1 MEDMRE
7 PTAPRQHGRR
17 RLRLWGIVL
26 SLALIL
32 GVGAFLGSTLG
43 ASRAQAAPG
52 SSGAAAQLTPTETP
66 GTPGTTGT
74 PGPCGGEVTVS
85 HVNNRVITVTRS
97 DGTTANIYVSSHT
110 HYTENGHTVSVSAI
124 KAGSK
129 VYVVG
134 TCKNQG
140 RTINATSIEV
150 VRGQSSR

>member
-17 RLRLWGIVL
+17 RLKLWGIVL

-43 ASRAQAAPG
+43 ASRAQASPG
-52 SSGAAAQLTPTETP
+52 ASGVAAQLTPTETP
-66 GTPGTTGT
+66 GTPGATGT

-85 HVNNRVITVTRS
+85 HVTNRVITVTRS
-97 DGTTANIYVSSHT
+97 DGTTANIYVTSHT
-110 HYTENGHTVSVSAI
+110 RYTENGHTASVSAV

-129 VYVVG
+129 IYVVG
-134 TCKNQG
+134 TCNNQG
-140 RTINATSIEV
+140 RTINATSIEI

>member
-26 SLALIL
+26 SLTLIL
-32 GVGAFLGSTLG
+32 GAGAFLGSTLG
-43 ASRAQAAPG
+43 ASRAQASPG
-52 SSGAAAQLTPTETP
+52 SSGSAAQMTPTETP
-66 GTPGTTGT
+66 GVPTTTGT

-85 HVNNRVITVTRS
+85 HVTNRVITVTRS
-97 DGTTANIYVSSHT
+97 DGTTANIYVTSHT
-110 HYTENGHTVSVSAI
+110 RYTENGHTASVSAI

-134 TCKNQG
+134 TCSDQG
-140 RTINATSIEV
+140 RMIKATSIEI
-150 VRGQSSR
+150 VRGQGNR